1 MKKGQMWLAGC
12 LMAFGMT
19 VFAAAPTNELAQIR
33 TQLAVEYSR
42 IGNYKAALLSAD
54 QAIAADQ
61 RYVPAYLAKAYV
73 LTLLKVDGDAEQNYQ
88 KALAM
93 EPANPE
99 ANNNYGEFLCDHG
112 RAQDGMGY
120 FAKALA
126 NPLYDTPQTAYL
138 NLGRCS
144 ALLGQKAQANDYLLS
159 ALRVSPNYPPALK
172 ELAALHFGQ
181 GNAKLAAFYFDRLAD
196 NVGEMPADVLLLG
209 VKIARKTNEQG
220 KADLYAARLKSRYPD
235 SKETQELLS
244 GL

>member
-1 MKKGQMWLAGC
+1 MRKGRMWLAGC
-12 LMAFGMT
+12 LMALSTT
-19 VFAAAPTNELAQIR
+19 VFAAAPGNELAQIR

-42 IGNYKAALLSAD
+42 LGNFKAALMSAD
-54 QAIAADQ
+54 QAIVADGL
-61 RYVPAYLAKAYV
+61 YVPAYLAKAYV
-73 LTLLKVDGDAEQNYQ
+73 LSLLKVDGEAEQHYQ
-88 KALAM
+88 KALSLD
-93 EPANPE
+93 PASSE
-99 ANNNYGEFLCDHG
+99 ANNNYGEFLCERG

-120 FAKALA
+120 FAKALS

-144 ALLGQKAQANDYLLS
+144 VKLGQKGQANDYLLS
-159 ALRVSPNYPPALK
+159 ALRVSPNYPPALR

-196 NVGEMPADVLLLG
+196 HVGEMPADVLLLG
-209 VKIARKTNEQG
+209 VRIARKTSEQG
-220 KADLYAARLKSRYPD
+220 KAELYAARLKSRYPD